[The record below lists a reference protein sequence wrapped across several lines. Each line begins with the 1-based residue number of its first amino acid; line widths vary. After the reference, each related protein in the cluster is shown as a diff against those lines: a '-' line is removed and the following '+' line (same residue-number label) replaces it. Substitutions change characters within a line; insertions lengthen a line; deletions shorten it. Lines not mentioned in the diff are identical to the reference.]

1 MLRHHEKVA
10 ALRLVTKN
18 RAKTWSGRVRSEIE
32 NHLNYLRMDA
42 ETDEERRDVQRLWDL
57 MNSICRKHARKVA
70 R

>member
-1 MLRHHEKVA
+1 MLKYHEKVA

-18 RAKTWSGRVRSEIE
+18 RAKTWSGRVRSELE
-32 NHLNYLRMDA
+32 NRFNYLRMDA

-57 MNSICRKHARKVA
+57 MNDICGKHARKAA